1 MFQVSSSR
9 RGPHLSAACHGSA
22 NARRLGCGA
31 TGTLGS
37 MTLAPVKS
45 HGLDAGLT
53 LDVSP
58 VAGAL
63 GAEVRGLDPDGLDEQ
78 VAAALREALD
88 THLVLFL
95 PGLNPNV
102 EQLRDIGA
110 LFGELEVHP
119 YIDKVDDDTPE
130 VCVLD
135 TSATPKADI
144 WHTDVTYSEHP
155 PIAALLHMAQCPPA
169 GGDTMWINCYKV
181 YESLSAPLQAFLVGL
196 TCIHDDGKQGSLRAE
211 HPVVRVHPGT
221 GRRSLYVN
229 KQHGRRIPQLSRP
242 ESQALLGFLYRW
254 QEQVKFSCRWRW
266 SPGDVA
272 LWDERVTLHSIVDD
286 IGDDDDTRILHRVTV
301 LGDDP
306 QPPAGAPSWDR
317 HRSDKTA
324 ASGYYGLAG
333 FEF

>member
-1 MFQVSSSR
+1 MPGHHSY
-9 RGPHLSAACHGSA
+9 AEC
-22 NARRLGCGA
+22 
-31 TGTLGS
+31 
-37 MTLAPVKS
+37 MTIAPPQQ
-45 HGLDAGLT
+45 AGLR
-53 LDVSP
+53 LDVAP

-63 GAEVRGLDPDGLDEQ
+63 GAEVRGLDLARLDDKA
-78 VAAALREALD
+78 AAALRDALD
-88 THLVLFL
+88 QHLVLFL
-95 PGLNPNV
+95 PGLHPTV

-110 LFGELEVHP
+110 AFGELEVHP
-119 YIDKVDDDTPE
+119 YIAKVDENTPE

-155 PIAALLHMAQCPPA
+155 PIAALLHMVQGPTA
-169 GGDTMWINCYKV
+169 GGDTMWINCYEV
-181 YESLSAPLQAFLVGL
+181 YDSLSAPMQAFLVGL

-221 GRRSLYVN
+221 GHRSLYVN

-286 IGDDDDTRILHRVTV
+286 IDADDDTRVLHRVTV

-306 QPPAGAPSWDR
+306 QPPADAPTWVR
-317 HRSDKTA
+317 YRGDKTA
-324 ASGYYGLAG
+324 ASGYFGMAG

>member
-1 MFQVSSSR
+1 
-9 RGPHLSAACHGSA
+9 
-22 NARRLGCGA
+22 
-31 TGTLGS
+31 
-37 MTLAPVKS
+37 MTLAPARS
-45 HGLDAGLT
+45 AGLHPSVD
-53 LDVSP
+53 LDVTP

-63 GAEVRGLDPDGLDEQ
+63 GAEVRGLDPDSLNEQ
-78 VAAALREALD
+78 AAAALREALD

-95 PGLNPNV
+95 PRLNPSV
-102 EQLRDIGA
+102 QQLRDIGA

-119 YIDKVDDDTPE
+119 YIEKVDDDTPE

-155 PIAALLHMAQCPPA
+155 PIAALLHMVQCPTA
-169 GGDTMWINCYKV
+169 GGDTMWINCYDV
-181 YESLSAPLQAFLVGL
+181 HDSLSAPLQAFLAGL

-242 ESQALLGFLYRW
+242 ESQALLTFLYRW

-266 SPGDVA
+266 S
-272 LWDERVTLHSIVDD
+272 
-286 IGDDDDTRILHRVTV
+286 
-301 LGDDP
+301 
-306 QPPAGAPSWDR
+306 
-317 HRSDKTA
+317 
-324 ASGYYGLAG
+324 
-333 FEF
+333 

>member
-1 MFQVSSSR
+1 MFQVTSSR
-9 RGPHLSAACHGSA
+9 RPCSCAACNGSGPS
-22 NARRLGCGA
+22 RRLGLSTG
-31 TGTLGS
+31 GTLAA
-37 MTLAPVKS
+37 MTLAPARS
-45 HGLDAGLT
+45 TGLRFSVD
-53 LDVSP
+53 LDVRP
-58 VAGAL
+58 IAGAL
-63 GAEVRGLDPDGLDEQ
+63 GAEVRGLDPDRLDEQ

-95 PGLNPNV
+95 PGLSPTV
-102 EQLRDIGA
+102 PQLRDVGA

-119 YIDKVDDDTPE
+119 YIEKVDENTGE

-155 PIAALLHMAQCPPA
+155 PIAALLHMVQCPPA
-169 GGDTMWINCYKV
+169 GGDTMWINCYEV
-181 YESLSAPLQAFLVGL
+181 YDSLSAPLQAFLAGL

-211 HPVVRVHPGT
+211 HPVVRVHSAT

-286 IGDDDDTRILHRVTV
+286 IGDGDGTRILHRVTV

-306 QPPAGAPSWDR
+306 QPPPDAPSWDR

-324 ASGYYGLAG
+324 ASGYFGMAG

>member
-1 MFQVSSSR
+1 MLQVPSSR

-22 NARRLGCGA
+22 IARRPGRGA
-31 TGTLGS
+31 AGTLRT

-45 HGLDAGLT
+45 PSLDSGLT
-53 LDVSP
+53 LDISP

-63 GAEVRGLDPDGLDEQ
+63 GAEVRGLDPDSLDQ
-78 VAAALREALD
+78 QAAAALREALD

-95 PGLNPNV
+95 PGLNPSLK
-102 EQLRDIGA
+102 QLRDIGA

-169 GGDTMWINCYKV
+169 GGDTMWISCYEV
-181 YESLSAPLQAFLVGL
+181 YESLSAPMQSFLSGL

-221 GRRSLYVN
+221 GRLSLYVN
-229 KQHGRRIPQLSRP
+229 KQHGRRVPQLSRP
-242 ESQALLGFLYRW
+242 ESPGPAGLPVPLAGAGQVQLPLALVARRCGPVGRA
-254 QEQVKFSCRWRW
+254 
-266 SPGDVA
+266 GDA
-272 LWDERVTLHSIVDD
+272 A
-286 IGDDDDTRILHRVTV
+286 LHR
-301 LGDDP
+301 G
-306 QPPAGAPSWDR
+306 R
-317 HRSDKTA
+317 HRR
-324 ASGYYGLAG
+324 
-333 FEF
+333 

>member
-1 MFQVSSSR
+1 MVHPESLVGEAASR
-9 RGPHLSAACHGSA
+9 LDIAA
-22 NARRLGCGA
+22 
-31 TGTLGS
+31 
-37 MTLAPVKS
+37 
-45 HGLDAGLT
+45 
-53 LDVSP
+53 

-63 GAEVRGLDPDGLDEQ
+63 GAEVRGLGDLNRLDSHAADALRRALDE
-78 VAAALREALD
+78 
-88 THLVLFL
+88 HLVLFL
-95 PGLNPNV
+95 PGLHPSV
-102 EQLRDIGA
+102 EQLRDLGA
-110 LFGELEVHP
+110 LFGKLEVHP
-119 YIDKVDDDTPE
+119 YIAKVDEATPQ

-144 WHTDVTYSEHP
+144 WHTDVTYSQHP
-155 PIAALLHMAQCPPA
+155 PIAALLHMVRCPPA
-169 GGDTMWINCYKV
+169 GGDTMWINCYEV
-181 YESLSAPLQAFLVGL
+181 FDSLSAPMRAFLAGL
-196 TCIHDDGKQGSLRAE
+196 TCIHDDGKQGSLSAE
-211 HPVVRVHPGT
+211 HPVVRVHPET

-229 KQHGRRIPQLSRP
+229 RQHGRRIPQLSRP

-286 IGDDDDTRILHRVTV
+286 SDGARVLHRVTV

-306 QPPAGAPSWDR
+306 TAPQDAPSWPR

-324 ASGYYGLAG
+324 ASGYYGMAG

>member
-1 MFQVSSSR
+1 M
-9 RGPHLSAACHGSA
+9 
-22 NARRLGCGA
+22 
-31 TGTLGS
+31 
-37 MTLAPVKS
+37 
-45 HGLDAGLT
+45 
-53 LDVSP
+53 
-58 VAGAL
+58 
-63 GAEVRGLDPDGLDEQ
+63 GAEVRGLDLDRLDEQ
-78 VAAALREALD
+78 AAAALREALN

-95 PGLNPNV
+95 PRLNPTV

-144 WHTDVTYSEHP
+144 WHTDVTYSQHP
-155 PIAALLHMAQCPPA
+155 PIAALLHMVQCPPA
-169 GGDTMWINCYKV
+169 GGDTVWINCYEV
-181 YESLSAPLQAFLVGL
+181 HDSLSAPMQAFLAGL
-196 TCIHDDGKQGSLRAE
+196 TCIHDDGKQGSLVAE

-221 GRRSLYVN
+221 GRCSLYVN

-286 IGDDDDTRILHRVTV
+286 IDGTDGTRVLHRVTV

-306 QPPAGAPSWDR
+306 QPPADALTWDR

-324 ASGYYGLAG
+324 ASGYYGMAG

>member
-1 MFQVSSSR
+1 MTAV
-9 RGPHLSAACHGSA
+9 
-22 NARRLGCGA
+22 
-31 TGTLGS
+31 
-37 MTLAPVKS
+37 TLAPAQPATARS
-45 HGLDAGLT
+45 GLE
-53 LDVSP
+53 LDVAP

-63 GAEVRGLDPDGLDEQ
+63 GAEVGGLDTARLDETA
-78 VAAALREALD
+78 AAALRRALD
-88 THLVLFL
+88 DHLVLFL
-95 PGLNPNV
+95 PGLHPTV

-110 LFGELEVHP
+110 MFGELEVHP
-119 YIDKVDDDTPE
+119 YIAKVDEATPE

-144 WHTDVTYSEHP
+144 WHTDVTYSQHP
-155 PIAALLHMAQCPPA
+155 PIAALLHMVQCPPA
-169 GGDTMWINCYKV
+169 GGDTMWMNCYEV
-181 YESLSAPLQAFLVGL
+181 HDSLSAPMQAFLTGL
-196 TCIHDDGKQGSLRAE
+196 TCIHDDGNQGSLAAE
-211 HPVVRVHPGT
+211 HPVVRAHPVT

-286 IGDDDDTRILHRVTV
+286 TEGTRILHRVTV

-306 QPPAGAPSWDR
+306 QAPAGAPAWPR
-317 HRSDKTA
+317 QRGDKSA
-324 ASGYYGLAG
+324 ASGYYGKAG

>member
-1 MFQVSSSR
+1 
-9 RGPHLSAACHGSA
+9 
-22 NARRLGCGA
+22 
-31 TGTLGS
+31 
-37 MTLAPVKS
+37 MTLAPPQPS
-45 HGLDAGLT
+45 ALPAEAGFEFA
-53 LDVSP
+53 P
-58 VAGAL
+58 IAGAL
-63 GAEVRGLDPDGLDEQ
+63 GAAVRGLDLGRLEERAAEALRQALDE
-78 VAAALREALD
+78 
-88 THLVLFL
+88 HLVLFL
-95 PGLNPNV
+95 PGLHPTV
-102 EQLRDIGA
+102 AQLRDIGA

-119 YIDKVDDDTPE
+119 YIAKVDDSTPE

-155 PIAALLHMAQCPPA
+155 PIAALLHMVQCPSA
-169 GGDTMWINCYKV
+169 GGDTMWINCYEV
-181 YESLSAPLQAFLVGL
+181 HDSLSAPMQSFLAGL
-196 TCIHDDGKQGSLRAE
+196 TCIHDDGRQGSLVAE

-242 ESQALLGFLYRW
+242 ESQALLTFLYRW

-272 LWDERVTLHSIVDD
+272 LWDERVTLHSVVDD
-286 IGDDDDTRILHRVTV
+286 TDGTRILHRVTV

-306 QPPAGAPSWDR
+306 QAPDAVPQWPR
-317 HRSDKTA
+317 QRGDKTA
-324 ASGYYGLAG
+324 ASGFYGVAG

>member
-1 MFQVSSSR
+1 
-9 RGPHLSAACHGSA
+9 
-22 NARRLGCGA
+22 
-31 TGTLGS
+31 
-37 MTLAPVKS
+37 MTLAPPQPS
-45 HGLDAGLT
+45 GLDWRVEI
-53 LDVSP
+53 DVRP
-58 VAGAL
+58 IAGAL
-63 GAEVRGLDPDGLDEQ
+63 GAEVRGLDPAGLDDR
-78 VAAALREALD
+78 AAAAVRQALD
-88 THLVLFL
+88 AHLVLFL
-95 PGLNPNV
+95 PGLHPTV

-119 YIDKVDDDTPE
+119 YIDKVDVDTPE

-144 WHTDVTYSEHP
+144 WHTDVTYSRHP
-155 PIAALLHMAQCPPA
+155 PIAALLHMVQGPVA
-169 GGDTMWINCYKV
+169 GGDTMWINCYQV
-181 YESLSAPLQAFLVGL
+181 HDSLSAPMQAFLAGL
-196 TCIHDDGKQGSLRAE
+196 TCIHDDGKQGSLAAE
-211 HPVVRVHPGT
+211 HPVVRVHPDT

-242 ESQALLGFLYRW
+242 ESQAVLGFLYRW

-266 SPGDVA
+266 SAGDVA

-286 IGDDDDTRILHRVTV
+286 IDGGSDGGRILHRVTV

-306 QPPAGAPSWDR
+306 RPPADAASWPR

-324 ASGYYGLAG
+324 ASGYYGMAG

>member
-1 MFQVSSSR
+1 
-9 RGPHLSAACHGSA
+9 
-22 NARRLGCGA
+22 
-31 TGTLGS
+31 
-37 MTLAPVKS
+37 MTLAPS
-45 HGLDAGLT
+45 RSAALEPGLDVEISA
-53 LDVSP
+53 

-63 GAEVRGLDPDGLDEQ
+63 GAEVRGLDPARLDER
-78 VAAALREALD
+78 AAAVLREALD
-88 THLVLFL
+88 ERLVLFL
-95 PGLNPNV
+95 PGLHPTV
-102 EQLRDIGA
+102 QQLRDIGA

-119 YIDKVDDDTPE
+119 YIDKVDENTPE

-144 WHTDVTYSEHP
+144 WHTDVTYSQHP
-155 PIAALLHMAQCPPA
+155 PIAALLHMVQCPPA
-169 GGDTMWINCYKV
+169 GGDTMWINCYEV
-181 YESLSAPLQAFLVGL
+181 HDSLSVPMQAFLAGL

-286 IGDDDDTRILHRVTV
+286 IDDADGPRILHRVTV

-306 QPPAGAPSWDR
+306 RPPTDAPTWDR
-317 HRSDKTA
+317 HGSDKTA
-324 ASGYYGLAG
+324 ASGYYGMAG

>member
-1 MFQVSSSR
+1 
-9 RGPHLSAACHGSA
+9 
-22 NARRLGCGA
+22 
-31 TGTLGS
+31 
-37 MTLAPVKS
+37 MTTTTTALRTA
-45 HGLDAGLT
+45 DAGT
-53 LDVSP
+53 ATRTSSAPDFRVEP

-63 GAEVRGLDPDGLDEQ
+63 GAEVHGLDLSQLHEQ
-78 VAAALREALD
+78 TGQRLREALD
-88 THLVLFL
+88 EHLVLFL
-95 PGLNPNV
+95 PGVNPSV
-102 EQLRDIGA
+102 RELRDIGA

-119 YIDKVDDDTPE
+119 YIEKVDEATPE

-144 WHTDVTYSEHP
+144 WHTDVTYSQHP
-155 PIAALLHMAQCPPA
+155 PIAALLHMVTCPPA

-181 YESLSAPLQAFLVGL
+181 YDSLSAPMKEFLAGL
-196 TCIHDDGKQGSLRAE
+196 TCIHDDGGQGKLKAE
-211 HPVVRVHPGT
+211 HPVVRVHPQT

-242 ESQALLGFLYRW
+242 ESQAVLGFLYRW

-266 SPGDVA
+266 SSGDVA

-286 IGDDDDTRILHRVTV
+286 TDDQRVLRRVTV

-306 QPPAGAPSWDR
+306 QGPDVSTNGGAAWPR
-317 HRSDKTA
+317 QRGDKRA
-324 ASGYYGLAG
+324 ASGYYGVAG

>member
-1 MFQVSSSR
+1 MTAV
-9 RGPHLSAACHGSA
+9 
-22 NARRLGCGA
+22 
-31 TGTLGS
+31 
-37 MTLAPVKS
+37 TLAPTQPATARS
-45 HGLDAGLT
+45 GLELDLT
-53 LDVSP
+53 P

-63 GAEVRGLDPDGLDEQ
+63 GAEVRGIDPARLDEQ
-78 VAAALREALD
+78 AATALRQALD
-88 THLVLFL
+88 QHLVLFL
-95 PGLNPNV
+95 LGLHPTV
-102 EQLRDIGA
+102 EQLRDLGA
-110 LFGELEVHP
+110 AFGELEVHP
-119 YIDKVDDDTPE
+119 YIAKVDENTPE

-135 TSATPKADI
+135 TSATPRADI

-155 PIAALLHMAQCPPA
+155 PIAALLHMVQGPSA
-169 GGDTMWINCYKV
+169 GGDTMWINCYEV
-181 YESLSAPLQAFLVGL
+181 HDSLSAPMQAFLAEL

-211 HPVVRVHPGT
+211 HPVVRAHPGT

-229 KQHGRRIPQLSRP
+229 KQHGRRIPQLARP

-286 IGDDDDTRILHRVTV
+286 IDENDDTRVLHRVTV

-306 QPPAGAPSWDR
+306 QPPADTRTWPR
-317 HRSDKTA
+317 HSSDKTA

>member
-1 MFQVSSSR
+1 MSRVSSSR
-9 RGPHLSAACHGSA
+9 GPHSFAACHGSA
-22 NARRLGCGA
+22 LSRRLGRR
-31 TGTLGS
+31 TSGTLAA
-37 MTLAPVKS
+37 MTLAPARS
-45 HGLDAGLT
+45 AGLHPSVD
-53 LDVSP
+53 LDVTP

-63 GAEVRGLDPDGLDEQ
+63 GAEVRGLDPDSLDEQ
-78 VAAALREALD
+78 AAAALRKALD
-88 THLVLFL
+88 AHLVLFL
-95 PGLNPNV
+95 PGLSPSV
-102 EQLRDIGA
+102 RQLRDIGA

-119 YIDKVDDDTPE
+119 YIEKVDDDTPE

-155 PIAALLHMAQCPPA
+155 PIAALLHMVQCPTA
-169 GGDTMWINCYKV
+169 GGDTMWINCYDV
-181 YESLSAPLQAFLVGL
+181 HDSLSAPLQAFLAGL

-242 ESQALLGFLYRW
+242 ESQALLTFLYRW

-286 IGDDDDTRILHRVTV
+286 IGEDDDTRILHRVTV

-306 QPPAGAPSWDR
+306 QPPADAPSWDR

-324 ASGYYGLAG
+324 ASGYFGMAG